1 MTDFSLDR
9 MLKLEKK
16 LKDKGF
22 ARHGGP
28 MDRGAADSYY
38 RRKFRPHFFSGDT
51 YQSHEH
57 TEEWMSKE
65 EIKAYTVGYQLNE
78 YYGDHKDWG

>member
-22 ARHGGP
+22 NRHGGP

-38 RRKFRPHFFSGDT
+38 RRQFRPHFFSGDT
-51 YQSHEH
+51 
-57 TEEWMSKE
+57 
-65 EIKAYTVGYQLNE
+65 
-78 YYGDHKDWG
+78 